1 MCLIYA
7 TGEKGSIVVCVSP
20 LISLMMDQKKKFIEM
35 GLSTDFVGESQS
47 DRHVV
52 KAVTDGSIQLVFIS
66 PESLLNNLTFRNML
80 LSTVYKDN
88 LVALAIDEAHCIK
101 TWLDICACIM

>member
-1 MCLIYA
+1 MA
-7 TGEKGSIVVCVSP
+7 SIV
-20 LISLMMDQKKKFIEM
+20 L
-35 GLSTDFVGESQS
+35 
-47 DRHVV
+47 

-66 PESLLNNLTFRNML
+66 PESRLHNLTFRNML

-101 TWLDICACIM
+101 TWLDRLKLRFIEHYL